1 MWDEVRQFPEGLSA
15 AASRVASLLPRLL
28 VAFVVLLVGWL
39 VARGLRTLTRRAL
52 RLARVNEAAERIG
65 VDDYL
70 LQGGVRSTTAT
81 LTADAVYWITVLASL
96 LAALSVLGIDTAVR
110 LLDRLGVAVPN
121 GIAVALFVVLGVVLG
136 QFAGAVAFSY
146 LNNLGISSPRGISLI
161 AQYAMTLFVI
171 SVGMEELSIGGQLL
185 IFVFQAAFGALCL
198 GFALAFGLGGR
209 EWAARMLNSWW
220 KV

>member
-1 MWDEVRQFPEGLSA
+1 MWDEIRQFPENISA
-15 AASRVASLLPRLL
+15 AAARAASLVPRLL
-28 VAFVVLLVGWL
+28 VAFLSLLVGWL
-39 VARGLRTLTRRAL
+39 IARGLRTLTIRAL
-52 RLARVNEAAERIG
+52 RLARVNEAAERMGI
-65 VDDYL
+65 DDYL

-81 LTADAVYWITVLASL
+81 LAADAVYWITILASL
-96 LAALSVLGIDTAVR
+96 LIALSVLGIDTAGR

-136 QFAGAVAFSY
+136 QFAGALAFSY

-185 IFVFQAAFGALCL
+185 IFVFQAAFVALCL

-209 EWAARMLNSWW
+209 EWAAKVLNSWW